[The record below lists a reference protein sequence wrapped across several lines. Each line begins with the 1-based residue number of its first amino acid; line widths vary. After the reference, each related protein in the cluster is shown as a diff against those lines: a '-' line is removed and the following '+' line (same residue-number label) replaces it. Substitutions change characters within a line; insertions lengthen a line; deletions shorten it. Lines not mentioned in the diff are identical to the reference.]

1 MGKRIRRG
9 TVTVDG
15 GAVAG
20 VRDPQ
25 WDPAGH
31 EMNWDQGDQEMAG
44 DGVLMKTGP
53 WAGSFELLATDADAL
68 ECGYFTSLVIV
79 FTEVEVSAG
88 AENTADKTVT
98 FYEDWTKLGRE
109 NARLS
114 KPGLA
119 HYGCSYTYSARAA
132 VVCGVDGDVP
142 GAPQALRW
150 LDEHLTD
157 RRQVL
162 SRNPIWAIVPRK
174 TPPPKP

>member
-31 EMNWDQGDQEMAG
+31 EVNWDQGDQEMAG

-53 WAGSFELLATDADAL
+53 WNGSFELLATDADAL
-68 ECGYFTSLVIV
+68 ECGYFTSLVIL

-88 AENTADKTVT
+88 AENTTSGSGAST
-98 FYEDWTKLGRE
+98 F
-109 NARLS
+109 S
-114 KPGLA
+114 KI
-119 HYGCSYTYSARAA
+119 SSAPNWAA
-132 VVCGVDGDVP
+132 
-142 GAPQALRW
+142 
-150 LDEHLTD
+150 
-157 RRQVL
+157 
-162 SRNPIWAIVPRK
+162 WA
-174 TPPPKP
+174 TA